1 MTLSFRKPLAGL
13 GILVTRPADQAEG
26 LCHLIEQAGGTALRF
41 PLLEIHP
48 SKRAGEGV
56 ARLRR
61 PQDWDWFIFVSAN
74 AVRQAQEH
82 DALPRREPGNFPR
95 LAAIGAAT
103 AEALAAAGA
112 AVDLVPESEFNSEAL
127 LAMPELQ
134 EVAGRRILIVRG
146 EGGRE
151 TLKEELV
158 NRGAS
163 VEYAELYRR
172 EPSTAD
178 VEPLLRAWQAGQI
191 QVLTLTSGAA
201 LDHLHRL
208 IPAEY
213 RELVL
218 KTPLVVLSERLRRRA
233 LALGFA
239 QVAVTTSASDR
250 GLLETLSEKAGA
262 WRSTREMSNDG
273 DTPLL
278 DDAREETHVSGPPAD
293 PSEPPPHPQSTS
305 ETVAKVKPARKSRL
319 LAWIGY
325 ATLSAIL
332 LLATAGYFLLQ
343 ELRSKQEGLGGELSK
358 GDQHMLELSHQIS
371 GLQAQVASLH
381 SQIAALQTEIST
393 EDNKLERMLGEQS
406 QAFGEK
412 LNLTRTALEESIQ
425 RIQRQ
430 LNRTRGDLLIA
441 DAEYLLSVANQKLHL
456 IGDVKA
462 ALAAMQAADQ
472 RLLESGDPSVFKIRE
487 ALATEINQIEDFQA
501 PDVVGLSARLLA
513 IESKVRDLP
522 LFLPHA
528 EKAKESAEPGKSR
541 SPESG
546 DMLDSTLQQLKD
558 LVTVRRTDRPVQA
571 VLTPE
576 EVAGLREILLLKLE
590 MARASLLRGDDEL
603 YRTNLASARAWIDEH
618 FDREAAS
625 VKDIVAELEAL
636 SGVRLRVPFP
646 DISTSLSLLR
656 NIEKLRLETEEKAPA
671 GVEGAKSHI
680 GQPSAGTTGDT
691 P

>member
-1 MTLSFRKPLAGL
+1 MTLSPQKPLAGL
-13 GILVTRPADQAEG
+13 DILVTRPSDQAEG
-26 LCHLIEQAGGTALRF
+26 LCRLIEQAGGRALRF
-41 PLLEIHP
+41 PLLDILP
-48 SKRAGEGV
+48 SERADAGV

-61 PQDWDWFIFVSAN
+61 TQDWDWLIFLSAN
-74 AVRQAQEH
+74 AVRQAQELS
-82 DALPRREPGNFPR
+82 ALPRREPGNTPR
-95 LAAIGAAT
+95 VAAIGAAT
-103 AEALAAAGA
+103 AEALAAAGVTA
-112 AVDLVPESEFNSEAL
+112 DLIPEPEFNSEAL
-127 LAMPELQ
+127 LTMPELQ

-151 TLKEELV
+151 TLKDELV
-158 NRGAS
+158 KRGAI
-163 VEYAELYRR
+163 VQCAELYRR
-172 EPSTAD
+172 EPRVAD
-178 VEPLLRAWQAGQI
+178 MGPLLRAWQAGQI

-201 LDHLHRL
+201 LDHLYRL

-218 KTPLVVLSERLRRRA
+218 RTPLVVLSERLRQRA
-233 LALGFA
+233 LALGFT
-239 QVAVTTSASDR
+239 QVAVTNSASDR
-250 GLLETLSEKAGA
+250 GLLETLSERATA
-262 WRSTREMSNDG
+262 WRSKREISTNG

-293 PSEPPPHPQSTS
+293 PSEPPPRPQPAS
-305 ETVAKVKPARKSRL
+305 EVATKVPPPRRSRL

-325 ATLSAIL
+325 STLAALL

-412 LNLTRTALEESIQ
+412 LNLTRKALEESVQ

-528 EKAKESAEPGKSR
+528 EKTKEPAEPEKPR

-603 YRTNLASARAWIDEH
+603 YRTNLESARAWVEEH
-618 FDREAAS
+618 FDRDAAS
-625 VKDIVAELEAL
+625 VKDIAAELQAL

-671 GVEGAKSHI
+671 GGEGTDSQV
-680 GQPSAGTTGDT
+680 GQPNAGTTGDT